1 MMGEPE
7 TTRRNPDQTVQ
18 MVVGGITL
26 DPSNNMPII
35 ILRSLDERV
44 AIPIWI
50 GLIEASAI
58 ATEIEGIKLARPMT
72 HDLLKNVLTELGGRL
87 LHIVINDLRDN
98 TYFAVLVIDR
108 RGEILEIDS
117 RPSDAIALAVR
128 CQASIF
134 VAQTVIDGSQQV
146 DPNLLKDA
154 IRGQKPLQTPDI
166 GSGEA
171 ASAEPPGVDPGEKGG
186 SSDKDKWTQIL
197 ESLRPEDFG
206 KYKM

>member
-1 MMGEPE
+1 MGEPE

-72 HDLLKNVLTELGGRL
+72 HDLLKNVLTEMGGRL

-117 RPSDAIALAVR
+117 RPSDAIALAIR

-134 VAQTVIDGSQQV
+134 VAQTVIDNSQQV

-154 IRGQKPLQTPDI
+154 IRGPKPLQTPDI
-166 GSGEA
+166 GSGEP
-171 ASAEPPGVDPGEKGG
+171 ASVEPPGGEPGVPGAA
-186 SSDKDKWTQIL
+186 SDKDKWTQIL